1 VDFTFDPTDEAFR
14 EEIRT
19 WVRANLP
26 ADLAEKSRKQFHLSW
41 HEISRWVALLN
52 ADGKGWGVPN
62 WSVELGGPGWSLMQQ
77 YIFEE
82 VLIEEDA
89 PSIDVGGAKMIG
101 PIINNFGSADQRER
115 FIKPWMEGKQR
126 YAQGFSEPN
135 AGSDLAALTT
145 TARRVPSVSGD
156 GDDYIINGR
165 KIWTSGGHYS
175 DWIYCLVKTDMA
187 AKQRGI
193 SLIMVPLKVP
203 GVTIRPIIDIAE
215 EHNLNEVFFDDVRT
229 SAANLIGEE
238 NKGWTYA
245 KSLLESERALS
256 GEAPRN
262 RRYLQILKKIAR
274 DRTRCGVPLIEDHAF
289 GARIAQLESDLNS
302 LEWMTLRAL
311 TAKAGGDF
319 ALPLGSILKVRGS
332 ELLQKITELHIE
344 ALGDHGH
351 YVHHADDSSGTVPG
365 PDYAPGLL
373 NDFMYRR
380 ATTIYGGSNEIQRTI
395 IARQFLGL

>member
-1 VDFTFDPTDEAFR
+1 MDFTFDPADEAFR
-14 EEIRT
+14 EDIRT

-26 ADLAEKSRKQFHLSW
+26 ADIAAKSRHQFHLPW
-41 HEISRWVALLN
+41 TDMARWVALLN
-52 ADGKGWGVPN
+52 ADGKGWGVPG
-62 WSVELGGPGWSLMQQ
+62 WTRERGGPGWTLMQQ
-77 YIFEE
+77 FIFEE

-89 PSIDVGGAKMIG
+89 PPIDVGVAKMIG
-101 PIINNFGSADQRER
+101 PIINNFGSPDQFER
-115 FIKPWMEGKQR
+115 FLKPWYQGKLKFS
-126 YAQGFSEPN
+126 QGFSEPN
-135 AGSDLAALTT
+135 AGSDLASLTT
-145 TARRVPSVSGD
+145 TARRD
-156 GDDYIINGR
+156 GDDYVINGR
-165 KIWTSGGHYS
+165 KIWTSGAHYA
-175 DWIYCLVKTDMA
+175 DWFYCLVKTDMA
-187 AKQRGI
+187 ARQRGI
-193 SLIMVPLKVP
+193 SLIMVPARGP
-203 GVTIRPIIDIAE
+203 GVTIRPIVDIGE
-215 EHNLNEVFFDDVRT
+215 EHNLNELFFDDVRT

-262 RRYLQILKKIAR
+262 RRYLQVLKAIAG
-274 DRTRCGVPLIEDHAF
+274 DRTRCGVPLIEDPAF
-289 GARIAQLESDLNS
+289 AARIAQLESDLNS

-311 TAKAGGDF
+311 TAKAGGDS

-332 ELLQKITELHIE
+332 ELLQKLTEMHIE

-351 YVHHADDSSGTVPG
+351 YVHHYDDAPGSVPG

-373 NDFMYRR
+373 TDFMYRR

>member
-1 VDFTFDPTDEAFR
+1 MDFAFDPADAFFR
-14 EEIRT
+14 EQIRA
-19 WVRANLP
+19 WVRANIP
-26 ADLAEKSRKQFHLSW
+26 ADIAEKSRRQFHLSW
-41 HEISRWVALLN
+41 HDMSRWVALLN
-52 ADGKGWGVPN
+52 ADGKGWAVPN
-62 WSVELGGPGWSLMQQ
+62 WSVKQGGPGWTLMQQ

-89 PSIDVGGAKMIG
+89 PPIDVGGAKMIG
-101 PIINNFGSADQRER
+101 PIINNFGSADLIER
-115 FIKPWMEGKQR
+115 FVKPWYRGEQR

-135 AGSDLAALTT
+135 AGSDLASLST
-145 TARRVPSVSGD
+145 TAHRD

-165 KIWTSGGHYS
+165 KIWSSGAHYS
-175 DWIYCLVKTDMA
+175 DWMYCLVKTDMA

-193 SLIMVPLKVP
+193 SLIMVPLTAP
-203 GVTIRPIIDIAE
+203 GVTVRPIIDIAE

-262 RRYLQILKKIAR
+262 RRYLQVLKKIAR
-274 DRTRCGVPLIEDHAF
+274 DRTRCGVRLIDDPVF

-311 TAKAGGDF
+311 TAKAGGDS

-351 YVHHADDSSGTVPG
+351 YVHHHDDAPGSVPG

>member
-1 VDFTFDPTDEAFR
+1 MDFTFDPADEAFR
-14 EEIRT
+14 EQIRT

-26 ADLAEKSRKQFHLSW
+26 ADIAAKSRFQFHLSW
-41 HEISRWVALLN
+41 HDTSRWVALLN
-52 ADGKGWGVPN
+52 ADGKGWAVPN
-62 WSVELGGPGWSLMQQ
+62 WPIERGGPGWSLIQQ

-89 PSIDVGGAKMIG
+89 PAIDVGGAKMIG
-101 PIINNFGSADQRER
+101 PIIHNFGSADQVER
-115 FIKPWMEGKQR
+115 FITPWMRGEQR

-135 AGSDLAALTT
+135 AGSDLASLTT
-145 TARRVPSVSGD
+145 TARRD
-156 GDDYIINGR
+156 GDDYIISGR
-165 KIWTSGGHYS
+165 KIWSTGAHYS
-175 DWIYCLVKTDMA
+175 TWMYCLVKTDVA

-193 SLIMVPLKVP
+193 SLIMVPLDAP
-203 GVTIRPIIDIAE
+203 GVTIRPIIDIGE

-229 SAANLIGEE
+229 NATNLIGEE
-238 NKGWTYA
+238 NRGWTYA

-262 RRYLQILKKIAR
+262 RRYLQILKKIAS
-274 DRTRCGVPLIEDHAF
+274 DRTCCGIPLIADPAF

-311 TAKAGGDF
+311 SAKAGGDF

-332 ELLQKITELHIE
+332 ELLQKITEMHIE

-351 YVHHADDSSGTVPG
+351 YVHSSADDPGSIPG

-373 NDFMYRR
+373 TDFMYRR

>member
-1 VDFTFDPTDEAFR
+1 MDFTFNPADEAFR
-14 EEIRT
+14 EEIRA

-26 ADLAEKSRKQFHLSW
+26 ADIAAKSRHQFHLPWSDMA
-41 HEISRWVALLN
+41 RWVALLN
-52 ADGKGWGVPN
+52 ADGKGWAVPN
-62 WSVELGGPGWSLMQQ
+62 WTAAQGGPGWSLMQQ

-89 PSIDVGGAKMIG
+89 PQIDVGVAKMIG
-101 PIINNFGSADQRER
+101 PIINKFGSPEQIER
-115 FIKPWMEGKQR
+115 FLGPWMQGKHR
-126 YAQGFSEPN
+126 FAQGFSEPN
-135 AGSDLAALTT
+135 AGSDLAALST
-145 TARRVPSVSGD
+145 TAVRD
-156 GDDYIINGR
+156 GDDYVINGR
-165 KIWTSGGHYS
+165 KIWTSGGHYA
-175 DWIYCLVKTDMA
+175 DWFYCLVKTDMA

-193 SLIMVPLKVP
+193 SLIMVPAKAP
-203 GVTIRPIIDIAE
+203 GVTVRPIIDIGE
-215 EHNLNEVFFDDVRT
+215 EHNLNELFFDDVRT

-245 KSLLESERALS
+245 KSLLENERALS

-262 RRYLQILKKIAR
+262 RRYLQVLKAIAR
-274 DRTRCGVPLIEDHAF
+274 DRTRCGVPLIEDPAF
-289 GARIAQLESDLNS
+289 AARIAQLESDLNS

-311 TAKAGGDF
+311 TAKAGGDS

-332 ELLQKITELHIE
+332 ELLQKITEMHIE

-351 YVHHADDSSGTVPG
+351 YVHNHDDAPGSVPG
-365 PDYAPGLL
+365 PGYAPGLL
-373 NDFMYRR
+373 TDFMYRR

>member
-1 VDFTFDPTDEAFR
+1 MDFTFDPADEAFR
-14 EEIRT
+14 EDIRS

-26 ADLAEKSRKQFHLSW
+26 ADLAERSRKQFHLSW
-41 HEISRWVALLN
+41 HDMSRWVALLN
-52 ADGKGWGVPN
+52 AGGKGWGVPN
-62 WSVELGGPGWSLMQQ
+62 WSIEQGGPGWNLMQQ

-89 PSIDVGGAKMIG
+89 PSIDVGGAKMFG
-101 PIINNFGSADQRER
+101 PIINNFGTADQHDR
-115 FIKPWMEGKQR
+115 FIKPWMRGELRFG
-126 YAQGFSEPN
+126 QGFSEPN
-135 AGSDLAALTT
+135 AGSDLASLTT
-145 TARRVPSVSGD
+145 TATRD
-156 GDDYIINGR
+156 GDDYVINGR
-165 KIWTSGGHYS
+165 KIWTSNAHYS
-175 DWIYCLVKTDMA
+175 DWFYCLVKTDMA

-193 SLIMVPLKVP
+193 SLILVPAKAP
-203 GVTIRPIIDIAE
+203 GVTIRPIIDIGE
-215 EHNLNEVFFDDVRT
+215 EHNLNEIFFDDVRT
-229 SAANLIGEE
+229 SALNLIGEE

-245 KSLLESERALS
+245 KSLLENERALS

-262 RRYLQILKKIAR
+262 RRYLQVLKAIAR
-274 DRTRCGVPLIEDHAF
+274 DRTRCGIPLIADPVF

-311 TAKAGGDF
+311 NAKAGGDF

-351 YVHHADDSSGTVPG
+351 YVHLVDDAPGSVPG

-373 NDFMYRR
+373 TDFMYRR

>member
-1 VDFTFDPTDEAFR
+1 MDFTFDPADAAFR
-14 EEIRT
+14 EEIRA

-26 ADLAEKSRKQFHLSW
+26 ADLAAKSRRQFHLSW
-41 HEISRWVALLN
+41 HEMSRWVALLN
-52 ADGKGWGVPN
+52 ADGKNWAVPN
-62 WSVELGGPGWSLMQQ
+62 WSVEDGGPGWTLMQQ

-89 PSIDVGGAKMIG
+89 PVIDVGGAKMIG
-101 PIINNFGSADQRER
+101 PILNKFGTADQRER
-115 FIKPWMEGKQR
+115 FLKPWMRGEQR

-135 AGSDLAALTT
+135 AGSDLASLTT
-145 TARRVPSVSGD
+145 TARRD

-193 SLIMVPLKVP
+193 SLIMVPLSAP

-229 SAANLIGEE
+229 SATNLIGEE

-274 DRTRCGVPLIEDHAF
+274 DRTRCGVRLIDDPAF

-332 ELLQKITELHIE
+332 ELLQKITEMHIE

-351 YVHHADDSSGTVPG
+351 YVHSSTDAPDGVPG

>member
-1 VDFTFDPTDEAFR
+1 MDFTFDPADEAFR
-14 EEIRT
+14 EDIRA

-26 ADLAEKSRKQFHLSW
+26 ADLAEKSRRQFHLSW
-41 HEISRWVALLN
+41 YDMSRWVALLN
-52 ADGKGWGVPN
+52 AEGKGWGVPN
-62 WSVELGGPGWSLMQQ
+62 WSAEQGGPGWSLMQQ

-89 PSIDVGGAKMIG
+89 PAIDVGGAKMIG
-101 PIINNFGSADQRER
+101 PIINNFGSADQHER
-115 FIKPWMEGKQR
+115 FIKPWMRGELRFG
-126 YAQGFSEPN
+126 QGFSEPN

-145 TARRVPSVSGD
+145 TATRV
-156 GDDYIINGR
+156 GDDYVINGR
-165 KIWTSGGHYS
+165 KIWTSYAHYS
-175 DWIYCLVKTDMA
+175 NWIYCLVKTDMA

-193 SLIMVPLKVP
+193 SLILVPAQAP
-203 GVTIRPIIDIAE
+203 GVTIRPIIDIGE
-215 EHNLNEVFFDDVRT
+215 EHTLNEVYFDDVRT
-229 SAANLIGEE
+229 SALNLIGEE

-262 RRYLQILKKIAR
+262 RRYLQVLKNIAR
-274 DRTRCGVPLIEDHAF
+274 DRTRCGIPLIADPAF

-311 TAKAGGDF
+311 NAKAGGDF

-351 YVHHADDSSGTVPG
+351 YVHHAGDAPGYVPG

-373 NDFMYRR
+373 ADFMYRR

>member
-1 VDFTFDPTDEAFR
+1 
-14 EEIRT
+14 
-19 WVRANLP
+19 
-26 ADLAEKSRKQFHLSW
+26 
-41 HEISRWVALLN
+41 
-52 ADGKGWGVPN
+52 
-62 WSVELGGPGWSLMQQ
+62 
-77 YIFEE
+77 

-89 PSIDVGGAKMIG
+89 PPIDVGVAKMIG
-101 PIINNFGSADQRER
+101 PIINTFGNADQFER
-115 FIKPWMEGKQR
+115 LLKPWYRGELKF
-126 YAQGFSEPN
+126 AQGFSEPN
-135 AGSDLAALTT
+135 AGSDLASITT
-145 TARRVPSVSGD
+145 SARRD

-165 KIWTSGGHYS
+165 KIWTSGGHHA
-175 DWIYCLVKTDMA
+175 DWFYCLVKTDMA

-193 SLIMVPLKVP
+193 SLILVPAKAP
-203 GVTIRPIIDIAE
+203 GVTVRPIIDIGE
-215 EHNLNEVFFDDVRT
+215 EHNLNELFFDDVRT

-274 DRTRCGVPLIEDHAF
+274 DRKRCGEPLIQDPAF

-332 ELLQKITELHIE
+332 ELLQKITEMHIE

-351 YVHHADDSSGTVPG
+351 YVHLHDDERGSVPG

>member
-1 VDFTFDPTDEAFR
+1 MDFTFDPAMEAFR

-26 ADLAEKSRKQFHLSW
+26 GDLAEKSRRQFHLSW
-41 HEISRWVALLN
+41 YDMSRWVALLN
-52 ADGKGWGVPN
+52 ADDKGWGVPN
-62 WSVELGGPGWSLMQQ
+62 WSIAQGGPGWSLLQQ
-77 YIFEE
+77 YNFEE

-89 PSIDVGGAKMIG
+89 PPIDVGGAKMIG
-101 PIINNFGSADQRER
+101 PIINNFGSPDQIER
-115 FIKPWMEGKQR
+115 FINPWKEGKQR

-135 AGSDLAALTT
+135 AGSDLAAIST
-145 TARRVPSVSGD
+145 TAVRD
-156 GDDYIINGR
+156 GDDYIINGH
-165 KIWTSGGHYS
+165 KIWTSGGHS
-175 DWIYCLVKTDMA
+175 ADWIYCLVKTDMA

-193 SLIMVPLKVP
+193 SLIMVPLNVP

-229 SAANLIGEE
+229 SATNLIGEE

-262 RRYLQILKKIAR
+262 RRYLQVLKTIAK
-274 DRTRCGVPLIEDHAF
+274 DRTRCGRPLIDDPAF

-332 ELLQKITELHIE
+332 ELLQKITEMHIE

-351 YVHHADDSSGTVPG
+351 YVHHYDDAPGSIPG

>member
-1 VDFTFDPTDEAFR
+1 MDFTFDPADEAFR

-26 ADLAEKSRKQFHLSW
+26 ADMAARSRHRFHLPRSDQT
-41 HEISRWVALLN
+41 RWTALLN
-52 ADGKGWGVPN
+52 ADGKGWAVPN
-62 WSVELGGPGWSLMQQ
+62 WPVEQGGPGWSLMQQ

-89 PSIDVGGAKMIG
+89 PV
-101 PIINNFGSADQRER
+101 FGTPEQIER
-115 FIKPWMEGKQR
+115 FIGPWMKGELSFG
-126 YAQGFSEPN
+126 QGFSEPN
-135 AGSDLAALTT
+135 AGSDLASLTT
-145 TARRVPSVSGD
+145 TGRRDGGD
-156 GDDYIINGR
+156 YVINGR
-165 KIWTSGGHYS
+165 KIWTSGAQYS
-175 DWIYCLVKTDMA
+175 DWFFCLVKTDMA

-193 SLIMVPLKVP
+193 SLIMVPARAP
-203 GVTIRPIIDIAE
+203 GVTIRPIIDIGE

-229 SAANLIGEE
+229 SASNLIGEE

-262 RRYLQILKKIAR
+262 RRYLQQLKAIAR
-274 DRTRCGVPLIEDHAF
+274 DRKRCGVPLIDDPVFA
-289 GARIAQLESDLNS
+289 ARIAQLESDLNS

-332 ELLQKITELHIE
+332 ELLQKITEMHIE

-351 YVHHADDSSGTVPG
+351 YVHHPDDAPGSVPG

-373 NDFMYRR
+373 TDFMYRR

>member
-1 VDFTFDPTDEAFR
+1 MDFTFHPADEAFR
-14 EEIRT
+14 MQIRD

-26 ADLAEKSRKQFHLSW
+26 ADLAERSRKQFHLSW
-41 HEISRWVALLN
+41 HDMSRWVALLN

-62 WSVELGGPGWSLMQQ
+62 WSVEQGGPGWSLMQQ

-89 PSIDVGGAKMIG
+89 PAIDVGGAKMIG
-101 PIINNFGSADQRER
+101 PIINRFGSPEQIER
-115 FIKPWMEGKQR
+115 FITPWMRGELRFG
-126 YAQGFSEPN
+126 QGFSEPN

-145 TARRVPSVSGD
+145 AAVRE
-156 GDDYIINGR
+156 GDDYVINGR
-165 KIWTSGGHYS
+165 KIWTSNAHYS
-175 DWIYCLVKTDMA
+175 DWFYCLVKTDMA

-193 SLIMVPLKVP
+193 SLIMVPARAP
-203 GVTIRPIIDIAE
+203 GVTIRPIIDIGE

-229 SAANLIGEE
+229 SASNLIGEE

-262 RRYLQILKKIAR
+262 RRYLQVLKAIAR
-274 DRTRCGVPLIEDHAF
+274 DRTRCGVPLIADPAF

-311 TAKAGGDF
+311 TAKAGGDSG
-319 ALPLGSILKVRGS
+319 LPLGSILKVRGS

-351 YVHHADDSSGTVPG
+351 YVHKVDDAPGSVPG

-373 NDFMYRR
+373 TDFMYRR